1 MFARKTIRK
10 AIHQRTASRSESQ
23 PLLDESSMMDV
34 NWDHSDENLE
44 VELSVWDLFD
54 AFINTLFVVEYIILT
69 VYSMGPRETPTA
81 PPPPP
86 QIFEDIDFILA
97 MVLLFQWL
105 PRLYFTL
112 NVLELLKSLW
122 AAFTVVSCFSVTL
135 VYFSYAYM
143 EGTFLEGGVVVFLY
157 PFRFWR
163 KHSFTKSP
171 ITQKAVLIG
180 LTITSTLAIVAA
192 WVHICLYKVQKYYD
206 LSYGDI
212 FYTIVVSST
221 SGLSTQIVPDNNL
234 SRMITLGVMVV
245 GAIYIPAQ
253 LSELLALMSNVSKYA
268 IPYES
273 IGRQQHALLIG
284 NLEIVSLRGF
294 LREFFSSD
302 HGTLTLTTKIVILAP
317 DEPSAELEALLHDPV
332 YSQRVQYVKGSAIS
346 FKALKKVKAE
356 NAVAAFIL
364 SSKVS
369 DVSPVEE
376 DSKTV
381 MRCLALRK
389 FQPKLIIYAQI
400 LLPRNKTHLEG
411 LADHILCI
419 DEFKLGM
426 AAQSCLAPGF
436 STLLYLLTNS
446 ISEKTGGDLQ
456 SYGDKEW
463 IREYLNG
470 AVMELYEIKLSE
482 TYQNIKFGDA
492 AIAVFKHFGVILF
505 ALGLDTVETED
516 GTFGANQRIVFNP
529 QDRVLRGGER
539 AYVIT
544 DQSATARQVA
554 RFKFDDIHHD
564 IHNLSFWN
572 NEQINLHF
580 AKAMKHFTSSEKK
593 SLRSISRTDKSQF
606 ESLEQL
612 PVVDSSNG
620 KGKKPMQSD
629 FTVIP
634 ARKNSQNVEAEA
646 PSAAQICGTSSNG
659 TSTSLGKDSDSK
671 SSVKKSKGAFDS
683 WIAPLMALD
692 TTVLSPD
699 SNEPSYK
706 PAMSFPI
713 TLAYFIAP
721 YRQKDPLTPI
731 VVLCT
736 SPPDPEDWAL
746 LEEYNYIY
754 YIIGTPLLRRDLRKA
769 KVSEASRTVVFADP
783 YLENTSHR
791 SVDSTALLSLLNI
804 QALCSDDENFVIV
817 EFIHNQNMKLIGNAT
832 FKQPTVNASNVT
844 QMHLQNIIPAFCGG
858 HVFSQS
864 MFHSILCQ
872 AYYEHNLL
880 AVLKLFLFN
889 GTEGAQETPTS
900 CTGQFYQVPLPVDD
914 RFVGL
919 PFGTLFSLLIQQ
931 YKCIPLGL
939 YRQSLESEEKR
950 FQYVILKPTPSLI
963 IRTGDCV
970 FLIGPRKPAWDVV

>member
-1 MFARKTIRK
+1 
-10 AIHQRTASRSESQ
+10 
-23 PLLDESSMMDV
+23 
-34 NWDHSDENLE
+34 
-44 VELSVWDLFD
+44 
-54 AFINTLFVVEYIILT
+54 
-69 VYSMGPRETPTA
+69 MGPRETPTA

-135 VYFSYAYM
+135 VYFSYAYFS
-143 EGTFLEGGVVVFLY
+143 GRWCRCVFVSISILAVIDNANIRLHESLSRC
-157 PFRFWR
+157 FKVG

-234 SRMITLGVMVV
+234 MMVV

-364 SSKVS
+364 S
-369 DVSPVEE
+369 
-376 DSKTV
+376 T
-381 MRCLALRK
+381 
-389 FQPKLIIYAQI
+389 
-400 LLPRNKTHLEG
+400 
-411 LADHILCI
+411 DHILCI

-706 PAMSFPI
+706 PGYTLPESVTKHVLYCGLAMSFPI